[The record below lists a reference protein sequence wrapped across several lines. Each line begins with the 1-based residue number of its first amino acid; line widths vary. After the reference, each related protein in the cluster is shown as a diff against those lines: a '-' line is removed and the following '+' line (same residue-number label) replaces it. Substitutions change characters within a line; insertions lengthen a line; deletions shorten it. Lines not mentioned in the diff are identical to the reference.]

1 MGGLRRGD
9 WVEVRSRDEILGTL
23 DSNGRLDGMPFMP
36 EMLAFCGR
44 RLQVESVAHKTCDTV
59 NKTGGR
65 KLEATV
71 HLAGTLCDGAAHGG
85 CQAACLLFWKEAWL
99 RPVRAGAPVQPA
111 AQAAPSS
118 APLRSEADLALTV
131 TRADSQGSVPVY
143 ICQATALPE
152 FTTLLPWWDVR
163 QYVRDVTSGNH
174 SLGTVL
180 KILLLVG
187 FARITE
193 LPLGFRLTTALY
205 TKVHRFLTG
214 RPNPFIQGA
223 VPVGQQTPTAGLQLQ
238 AGEQVRV
245 KSLPDIARTLDGR
258 NHNRGLSF
266 DVEMSP
272 YSGEV
277 HRVARQVTRIVDERT
292 GKLIAMKTPC
302 IVLDGVVCRAHY
314 SRYRI
319 LCPRALPS
327 YWREN
332 WLERV
337 AAGKE

>member
-9 WVEVRSRDEILGTL
+9 WVEVRSRDEILATL
-23 DSNGRLDGMPFMP
+23 DGDGRLQGMPFMP

-44 RLQVESVAHKTCDTV
+44 RFEVASVAHKTCDTV

-71 HLAGTLCDGAAHGG
+71 HLKGAHCDGAAHGG
-85 CQAACLLFWKEAWL
+85 CEAGCLLFWKEAWL
-99 RPVRAGAPVQPA
+99 RRVTPGGTAESGARAPQ
-111 AQAAPSS
+111 AQA
-118 APLRSEADLALTV
+118 LRSEAHLARTV
-131 TRADSQGSVPVY
+131 TRADVQGSAPVY
-143 ICQATALPE
+143 VCQATALPE
-152 FTTLLPWWDVR
+152 ATQPLAWWDVR

-174 SLGTVL
+174 SLGATL
-180 KILLLVG
+180 KILVLVG
-187 FARITE
+187 FARLRE
-193 LPLGFRLTTALY
+193 LPLGFRLTNALY
-205 TKVHRFLTG
+205 SLVHRLLFG
-214 RPNPFIQGA
+214 RPNPYIQGT
-223 VPVGQQTPTAGLQLQ
+223 VPAGQKTPTSTLDLQ

-245 KSLPDIARTLDGR
+245 KSLPAIACTLDAA
-258 NHNRGLSF
+258 NNNRGLSF
-266 DVEMSP
+266 DVEMAP
-272 YSGEV
+272 YCGEF
-277 HRVARQVTRIVDERT
+277 HRVARRVTRIVDERT
-292 GKLIAMKTPC
+292 GKLITMKTPC

-337 AAGKE
+337 APDKH